1 MFIFCVIKWINYKNK
16 IIRYIFFF
24 LIINVNVEVLIG
36 NNVDYKFFY
45 VYLIL
50 YNVSSL
56 IL

>member
-1 MFIFCVIKWINYKNK
+1 MLLNEEIIK
-16 IIRYIFFF
+16 IRYIVFCFF